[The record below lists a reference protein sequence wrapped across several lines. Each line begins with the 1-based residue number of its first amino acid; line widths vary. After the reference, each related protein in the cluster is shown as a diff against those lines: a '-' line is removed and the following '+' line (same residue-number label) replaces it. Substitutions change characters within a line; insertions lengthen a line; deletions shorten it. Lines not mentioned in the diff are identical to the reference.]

1 MELELSTP
9 ALLFSAITLLML
21 AYTNRFLAMA
31 NLIRGLNG
39 QYRERPD
46 DMQLLGQ
53 LKNLRKRMIMIK
65 YMQIFGVISFLI
77 CVVCMFLIYKKFDT
91 AANVTF
97 MMSMV
102 ALLVSLGISLWEIN
116 LSTKALS
123 IELSGMEEVLKNSR
137 GGSTGLKF
145 KDSKPSS
152 AKS

>member
-31 NLIRGLNG
+31 SLIRGLNER
-39 QYRERPD
+39 YREHPD

-53 LKNLRKRMIMIK
+53 LQNLRKRMIMIK

-77 CVVCMFLIYKKFDT
+77 CVVCMFLIYRKFDT

-97 MMSMV
+97 MMSML

-123 IELSGMEEVLKNSR
+123 IELSGMEEVLKKAK
-137 GGSTGLKF
+137 GGALGLKF
-145 KDSKPSS
+145 KDSKQSKP
-152 AKS
+152 

>member
-31 NLIRGLNG
+31 NLIRGLNER
-39 QYRERPD
+39 YREHPD

-53 LKNLRKRMIMIK
+53 LHNLRKRMIMIK

-77 CVVCMFLIYKKFDT
+77 CVVCMFLIYRKFDT

-97 MMSMV
+97 MMSML
-102 ALLVSLGISLWEIN
+102 ALLISLGISLWEIN

-123 IELSGMEEVLKNSR
+123 IELSGMEEVLKKAK
-137 GGSTGLKF
+137 GGALGLRF
-145 KDSKPSS
+145 KDSKHPSS
-152 AKS
+152 EE